1 MSDTSA
7 VPEKLRVLVVDDEG
21 LVRDVLAEVLSAQGH
36 EVELAES
43 GEAALGL
50 IEAARDFDLIISDMN
65 MPGIGGLELIRRVR
79 LTSPELPVIILT
91 GSHEVRLAIEAM
103 RSGANDYLLKD
114 EDIEDTLTIS
124 IGSVME
130 THRLKLEN
138 ARLLEDLARKN
149 QELERL
155 SFLDGLTGI
164 PNRRYFDKVIADE
177 WSRACREGATLSVV
191 LVDVDHFKAFNDR
204 YGHPSGDACLRD
216 VAGVLSRSVGRSAD
230 FVARY
235 GGEEFVAVLP
245 GTPLDGA
252 VDVAEA
258 MRRAVDALGIPH
270 ESSSV
275 CGHVTI
281 SLGVSSVTPAASA
294 AYSEMVRQADEALYA
309 AKRQGRNRVMS

>member
-1 MSDTSA
+1 
-7 VPEKLRVLVVDDEG
+7 
-21 LVRDVLAEVLSAQGH
+21 VLAEVLSAQGH
-36 EVELAES
+36 QVELAES
-43 GEAALGL
+43 GEAALAL
-50 IEAARDFDLIISDMN
+50 IEAPREFDLIISDMN

-79 LTSPELPVIILT
+79 RESPDLPVIILT
-91 GSHEVRLAIEAM
+91 GSHEVRLAIDAM
-103 RSGANDYLLKD
+103 KSGANDYLLKD
-114 EDIEDTLTIS
+114 EDIEDTLMIS
-124 IGSVME
+124 IDSVME
-130 THRLKLEN
+130 THRLRLEN

-177 WSRACREGATLSVV
+177 WGRACRECAALSVV

-216 VAGVLSRSVGRSAD
+216 VAGVLSRSVCRSAD

-245 GTPLDGA
+245 GTALDGA
-252 VDVAEA
+252 LDVAEA
-258 MRRAVDALGIPH
+258 MRRGVDALGIPH
-270 ESSSV
+270 DSSSV

-281 SLGVSSVTPAASA
+281 SLGVASATPAVSA
-294 AYSEMVRQADEALYA
+294 THAETVRQADEALYA
-309 AKRQGRNRVMS
+309 AKRQGRNRVMSACAP